1 MKNDRVD
8 MLNGP
13 LWGKIILFTLPIA
26 ASSILQQLFNSAD
39 VAIVARFAEN
49 KTQAVAAIGSNGNVI
64 SFIINL
70 FLGLSVGANVIIGNL
85 LGQGNKKNIQ
95 DAVHTAITVSL
106 ITGIALIFIGF
117 FIAEPILILM
127 ATPDDVL
134 DYAVLYLRIYFSGM
148 PFFMLYNFGSA
159 VLRTKGD
166 TKRPLYSLFASGIV
180 NVILNLILVI
190 PLHMDVA
197 GVAIA
202 TVASQAVSGILVLIF
217 LLNES
222 SELKVDLRKLKINRT
237 YLIGMI
243 KIGVPAGLQGIVFN
257 ISNITIQSAINGFGS
272 SAMAGSAA
280 ELNFEYFSF
289 YVVGAFNQT
298 TVTFT
303 SINFG
308 AEKVERCKKIFR
320 YCMIS
325 SVAITGVMVFFF
337 VVFRQFFIGLYTID
351 PVAIKYGVLR
361 MLAVETFDCLIN
373 SYEIGA
379 STLRAMGHSL
389 LPTIETIFGVCV
401 FRIVWIYTV
410 FAHFKKIL
418 PPLEAFGVLTLVYPA
433 SWILAGTTVLTTYY
447 IIRNKEFA
455 KINAQAACE

>member
-8 MLNGP
+8 MQNGP
-13 LWGKIILFTLPIA
+13 LLGKILLFALPIA

-70 FLGLSVGANVIIGNL
+70 FLGISVGANVIIGNL

-106 ITGIALIFIGF
+106 ISGTALVFIGF
-117 FIAEPILILM
+117 FIAKPILILM
-127 ATPDDVL
+127 STPEDVL

-166 TKRPLYSLFASGIV
+166 TKRPLYSLFFSGIINV
-180 NVILNLILVI
+180 VLNLLLVIL
-190 PLHMDVA
+190 LHMDVA

-202 TVASQAVSGILVLIF
+202 TVVSQAVSGLLVLSF
-217 LLNES
+217 LINEKT
-222 SELKVDLRKLKINRT
+222 ELKVDLRKLHINHE
-237 YLIGMI
+237 YLTRMI
-243 KIGVPAGLQGIVFN
+243 KIGIPAGLQGIVFN

-289 YVVGAFNQT
+289 YVVSAFNQT

-308 AEKVERCKKIFR
+308 AEKIDRCKKIFR
-320 YCMIS
+320 CCMAS
-325 SVAITGVMVFFF
+325 SVVITGIMVTFF
-337 VVFRQFFIGLYTID
+337 VLFREFFIGLYTID

-373 SYEIGA
+373 TYEIGA

-401 FRIVWIYTV
+401 FRVMWIFTV
-410 FAHFKKIL
+410 FAHFKKTL
-418 PPLEAFGVLTLVYPA
+418 PPLEAFGTLMLVYPA
-433 SWILAGTTVLTTYY
+433 SWILAGSIVLSTYF
-447 IIRNKEFA
+447 IIRRKEFTSIQ
-455 KINAQAACE
+455 KKHNQ

>member
-13 LWGKIILFTLPIA
+13 LLGKILLFALPIA

-70 FLGLSVGANVIIGNL
+70 FLGISVGANVIIGNL

-106 ITGIALIFIGF
+106 ISGTALVFIGF
-117 FIAEPILILM
+117 FIAKPILILM
-127 ATPDDVL
+127 STPEDVL

-166 TKRPLYSLFASGIV
+166 TKRPLYSLFFSGIINV
-180 NVILNLILVI
+180 VLNLLLVIL
-190 PLHMDVA
+190 LHMDVA

-202 TVASQAVSGILVLIF
+202 TVVSQAVSGLLVLSF
-217 LLNES
+217 LINEKT
-222 SELKVDLRKLKINRT
+222 ELKVDLRKLHINHE
-237 YLIGMI
+237 YLTRMI
-243 KIGVPAGLQGIVFN
+243 KIGIPAGLQGIVFN

-289 YVVGAFNQT
+289 YVVSAFNQT

-308 AEKVERCKKIFR
+308 AEKIDRCKKIFR
-320 YCMIS
+320 CCMVS
-325 SVAITGVMVFFF
+325 SVVITGIMVTFF
-337 VVFRQFFIGLYTID
+337 VLFREFFIGLYTID

-373 SYEIGA
+373 TYEIGA

-401 FRIVWIYTV
+401 FRVMWIFTV
-410 FAHFKKIL
+410 FAHFKKTL
-418 PPLEAFGVLTLVYPA
+418 PPLEAFGTLMLVYPA
-433 SWILAGTTVLTTYY
+433 SWILAGSIVLSTYF
-447 IIRNKEFA
+447 IIRRKEFTSIQ
-455 KINAQAACE
+455 KKHNQ

>member
-13 LWGKIILFTLPIA
+13 LLGKILLFALPIA

-70 FLGLSVGANVIIGNL
+70 FLGISVGANVIIGNL

-106 ITGIALIFIGF
+106 ISGTALVFIGF
-117 FIAEPILILM
+117 FIAKPILILM
-127 ATPDDVL
+127 STPEDVL

-166 TKRPLYSLFASGIV
+166 TKRPLYSLFFSGIINV
-180 NVILNLILVI
+180 VLNFLLVIL
-190 PLHMDVA
+190 LHMDVA

-202 TVASQAVSGILVLIF
+202 TVVSQAVSGLLVLSF
-217 LLNES
+217 LINEKT
-222 SELKVDLRKLKINRT
+222 ELKVDLRKLHINHE
-237 YLIGMI
+237 YLTRMI
-243 KIGVPAGLQGIVFN
+243 KIGIPAGLQGIVFN

-289 YVVGAFNQT
+289 YVVSAFNQT

-308 AEKVERCKKIFR
+308 AEKIDRCKKIFR
-320 YCMIS
+320 CCMAS
-325 SVAITGVMVFFF
+325 SVVITGIMVTFF
-337 VVFRQFFIGLYTID
+337 VLFREFFIGLYTID

-373 SYEIGA
+373 TYEIGA

-401 FRIVWIYTV
+401 FRVMWIFTV
-410 FAHFKKIL
+410 FAHFKKTL
-418 PPLEAFGVLTLVYPA
+418 PPLEAFGTLMLVYPA
-433 SWILAGTTVLTTYY
+433 SWILAGSIVLSTYF
-447 IIRNKEFA
+447 IIRRKEFTSIQ
-455 KINAQAACE
+455 KKHNQ

>member
-13 LWGKIILFTLPIA
+13 LLGKILLFALPIA

-70 FLGLSVGANVIIGNL
+70 FLGISVGANVIIGNL

-106 ITGIALIFIGF
+106 ISGTALVFIGF
-117 FIAEPILILM
+117 FIAKPILILM
-127 ATPDDVL
+127 STPEDVL

-166 TKRPLYSLFASGIV
+166 TKRPLYSLFFSGIINV
-180 NVILNLILVI
+180 VLNLLLVIL
-190 PLHMDVA
+190 LHMDVA

-202 TVASQAVSGILVLIF
+202 TVVSQAVSGLLVLSF
-217 LLNES
+217 LIDEKT
-222 SELKVDLRKLKINRT
+222 ELKVDLRKLHINHE
-237 YLIGMI
+237 YLTRMI
-243 KIGVPAGLQGIVFN
+243 KIGIPAGLQGIVFN

-289 YVVGAFNQT
+289 YVVSAFNQT

-308 AEKVERCKKIFR
+308 AEKIDRCKKIFR
-320 YCMIS
+320 CCMAS
-325 SVAITGVMVFFF
+325 SVVITGIMVTFF
-337 VVFRQFFIGLYTID
+337 VLFREFFIGLYTID

-373 SYEIGA
+373 TYEIGA

-401 FRIVWIYTV
+401 FRVMWIFTV
-410 FAHFKKIL
+410 FAHFKKTL
-418 PPLEAFGVLTLVYPA
+418 PPLEAFGTLMLVYPA
-433 SWILAGTTVLTTYY
+433 SWILAGSIVLSTYY
-447 IIRNKEFA
+447 IIRRKEFTSIQ
-455 KINAQAACE
+455 KKHNQ

>member
-1 MKNDRVD
+1 

-13 LWGKIILFTLPIA
+13 LLGKILLFALPIA

-70 FLGLSVGANVIIGNL
+70 FLGISVGANVIIGNL

-106 ITGIALIFIGF
+106 ISGTALVFIGF
-117 FIAEPILILM
+117 FIAKPILILM
-127 ATPDDVL
+127 STPEDVL

-166 TKRPLYSLFASGIV
+166 TKRPLYSLFFSGIINV
-180 NVILNLILVI
+180 VLNFLLVIL
-190 PLHMDVA
+190 LHMDVA

-202 TVASQAVSGILVLIF
+202 TVVSQAVSGLLVLSF
-217 LLNES
+217 LINEKT
-222 SELKVDLRKLKINRT
+222 ELKVDLRKLHINHE
-237 YLIGMI
+237 YLTRMI
-243 KIGVPAGLQGIVFN
+243 KIGIPAGLQGIVFN

-289 YVVGAFNQT
+289 YVVSAFNQT

-308 AEKVERCKKIFR
+308 AEKIDRCKKIFR
-320 YCMIS
+320 CCMAS
-325 SVAITGVMVFFF
+325 SVVITGIMVTFF
-337 VVFRQFFIGLYTID
+337 VLFREFFIGLYTID

-373 SYEIGA
+373 TYEIGA

-401 FRIVWIYTV
+401 FRVMWIFTV
-410 FAHFKKIL
+410 FAHFKKTL
-418 PPLEAFGVLTLVYPA
+418 PPLEAFGTLMLVYPA
-433 SWILAGTTVLTTYY
+433 SWILAGSIVLSTYF
-447 IIRNKEFA
+447 IIRRKEFTSIQ
-455 KINAQAACE
+455 KKHNQ

>member
-1 MKNDRVD
+1 MQ
-8 MLNGP
+8 NGP
-13 LWGKIILFTLPIA
+13 LLGKILLFALPIA

-70 FLGLSVGANVIIGNL
+70 FLGISVGANVIIGNL

-106 ITGIALIFIGF
+106 ISGTALVFIGF
-117 FIAEPILILM
+117 FIAKPILILM
-127 ATPDDVL
+127 STPEDVL

-166 TKRPLYSLFASGIV
+166 TKRPLYSLFFSGIINV
-180 NVILNLILVI
+180 VLNLLLVIL
-190 PLHMDVA
+190 LHMDVA

-202 TVASQAVSGILVLIF
+202 TVVSQAVSGLLVLSF
-217 LLNES
+217 LINEKT
-222 SELKVDLRKLKINRT
+222 ELKVDLRKLHINHE
-237 YLIGMI
+237 YLTRMI
-243 KIGVPAGLQGIVFN
+243 KIGIPAGLQGIVFN

-289 YVVGAFNQT
+289 YVVSAFNQT

-308 AEKVERCKKIFR
+308 AEKIDRCKKIFR
-320 YCMIS
+320 CCMAS
-325 SVAITGVMVFFF
+325 SVVITGIMVTFF
-337 VVFRQFFIGLYTID
+337 VLFREFFIGLYTID

-373 SYEIGA
+373 TYEIGA

-401 FRIVWIYTV
+401 FRVMWIFTV
-410 FAHFKKIL
+410 FAHFKKTL
-418 PPLEAFGVLTLVYPA
+418 PPLEAFGTLMLVYPA
-433 SWILAGTTVLTTYY
+433 SWILAGSIVLSTYF
-447 IIRNKEFA
+447 IIRRKEFTSIQ
-455 KINAQAACE
+455 KKHNQ

>member
-8 MLNGP
+8 MQNGP
-13 LWGKIILFTLPIA
+13 LLGKILLFALPIA

-70 FLGLSVGANVIIGNL
+70 FLGISVGANVIIGNL
-85 LGQGNKKNIQ
+85 LGQGNKKNLQ

-106 ITGIALIFIGF
+106 ISGTALVFIGF
-117 FIAEPILILM
+117 FIAKPILILM
-127 ATPDDVL
+127 STPEDVL

-166 TKRPLYSLFASGIV
+166 TKRPLYSLFFSGIINV
-180 NVILNLILVI
+180 VLNLLLVIL
-190 PLHMDVA
+190 LHMDVA

-202 TVASQAVSGILVLIF
+202 TVVSQAVSGLLVLSF
-217 LLNES
+217 LINEKT
-222 SELKVDLRKLKINRT
+222 ELKVDLRKLHINHE
-237 YLIGMI
+237 YLTRMI
-243 KIGVPAGLQGIVFN
+243 KIGIPAGLQGIVFN

-289 YVVGAFNQT
+289 YVVSAFNQT

-308 AEKVERCKKIFR
+308 AEKIDRCKKIFR
-320 YCMIS
+320 CCMAS
-325 SVAITGVMVFFF
+325 SVVITGIMVTFF
-337 VVFRQFFIGLYTID
+337 VLFREFFIGLYTID

-373 SYEIGA
+373 TYEIGA

-401 FRIVWIYTV
+401 FRVMWIFTV
-410 FAHFKKIL
+410 FAHFKKTL
-418 PPLEAFGVLTLVYPA
+418 PPLEAFGTLMLVYPA
-433 SWILAGTTVLTTYY
+433 SWILAGSIVLSTYF
-447 IIRNKEFA
+447 IIRRKEFTSIQ
-455 KINAQAACE
+455 KKHNQ

>member
-1 MKNDRVD
+1 

-13 LWGKIILFTLPIA
+13 LLGKILLFALPIA

-70 FLGLSVGANVIIGNL
+70 FLGISVGANVIIGNL

-106 ITGIALIFIGF
+106 ISGTALVFIGF
-117 FIAEPILILM
+117 FIAKPILILM
-127 ATPDDVL
+127 STPEDVL

-166 TKRPLYSLFASGIV
+166 TKRPLYSLFFSGIINV
-180 NVILNLILVI
+180 VLNLLLVIL
-190 PLHMDVA
+190 LHMDVA

-202 TVASQAVSGILVLIF
+202 TVVSQAVSGLLVLSF
-217 LLNES
+217 LINERT
-222 SELKVDLRKLKINRT
+222 ELKVDLRKLHINHE
-237 YLIGMI
+237 YLTHMI
-243 KIGVPAGLQGIVFN
+243 KIGIPAGLQGIVFN

-289 YVVGAFNQT
+289 YVVSAFNQT

-308 AEKVERCKKIFR
+308 AEKIDRCKKIFR
-320 YCMIS
+320 CCMVS
-325 SVAITGVMVFFF
+325 SVVITGIMVTFF
-337 VVFRQFFIGLYTID
+337 VLFREFFIGLYTID

-373 SYEIGA
+373 TYEIGA

-401 FRIVWIYTV
+401 FRVMWIFTV
-410 FAHFKKIL
+410 FAHFKKTL
-418 PPLEAFGVLTLVYPA
+418 PPLEAFGTLMLVYPA
-433 SWILAGTTVLTTYY
+433 SWILAGSIVLSTYF
-447 IIRNKEFA
+447 IIRRKEFTSIQ
-455 KINAQAACE
+455 KKHNQ

>member
-13 LWGKIILFTLPIA
+13 LLGKILLFALPIA

-70 FLGLSVGANVIIGNL
+70 FLGISVGANVIIGNL

-106 ITGIALIFIGF
+106 ISGTALVFIGF
-117 FIAEPILILM
+117 FIAKPILILM
-127 ATPDDVL
+127 STPEDVL

-166 TKRPLYSLFASGIV
+166 TKRPLYSLFFSGIINV
-180 NVILNLILVI
+180 VLNLLLVIL
-190 PLHMDVA
+190 LHMDVA

-202 TVASQAVSGILVLIF
+202 TVVSQAVSGLLVLSF
-217 LLNES
+217 LINEKT
-222 SELKVDLRKLKINRT
+222 ELKVDLRKLHINHE
-237 YLIGMI
+237 YLTRMI
-243 KIGVPAGLQGIVFN
+243 KIGIPAGLQGIVFN

-289 YVVGAFNQT
+289 YVVSAFNQT

-308 AEKVERCKKIFR
+308 AEKIDRCKKIFR
-320 YCMIS
+320 CCMAS
-325 SVAITGVMVFFF
+325 SVVITGIMVTFF
-337 VVFRQFFIGLYTID
+337 VLFREFFIGLYTID

-373 SYEIGA
+373 TYEIGA

-401 FRIVWIYTV
+401 FRVMWIFTV
-410 FAHFKKIL
+410 FAHFKKTL
-418 PPLEAFGVLTLVYPA
+418 PPLEAFGTLMLVYPA
-433 SWILAGTTVLTTYY
+433 SWILAGSIVLSTYF
-447 IIRNKEFA
+447 IIRRKEFTSIQ
-455 KINAQAACE
+455 KKHNQ

>member
-1 MKNDRVD
+1 

-13 LWGKIILFTLPIA
+13 LLGKILLFALPIA

-70 FLGLSVGANVIIGNL
+70 FLGISVGANVIIGNL

-106 ITGIALIFIGF
+106 ISGTALVFIGF
-117 FIAEPILILM
+117 FIAKPILILM
-127 ATPDDVL
+127 STPEDVL

-166 TKRPLYSLFASGIV
+166 TKRPLYSLFFSGIINV
-180 NVILNLILVI
+180 VLNLLLVIL
-190 PLHMDVA
+190 LHMDVA

-202 TVASQAVSGILVLIF
+202 TVVSQAVSGLLVLSF
-217 LLNES
+217 LINERT
-222 SELKVDLRKLKINRT
+222 ELKVDLRKLHINHE
-237 YLIGMI
+237 YLTRMI
-243 KIGVPAGLQGIVFN
+243 KIGIPAGLQGIVFN

-289 YVVGAFNQT
+289 YVVSAFNQT

-308 AEKVERCKKIFR
+308 AEKIDRCKKIFR
-320 YCMIS
+320 CCMVS
-325 SVAITGVMVFFF
+325 SVVITGIMVTFF
-337 VVFRQFFIGLYTID
+337 VLFREFFIGLYTID

-373 SYEIGA
+373 TYEIGA

-401 FRIVWIYTV
+401 FRVMWIFTV
-410 FAHFKKIL
+410 FAHFKKTL
-418 PPLEAFGVLTLVYPA
+418 PPLEAFGTLMLVYPA
-433 SWILAGTTVLTTYY
+433 SWILAGSIVLSTYF
-447 IIRNKEFA
+447 IIRRKEFTSIQ
-455 KINAQAACE
+455 KKHNQ

>member
-1 MKNDRVD
+1 

-13 LWGKIILFTLPIA
+13 LLGKILLFALPIA

-70 FLGLSVGANVIIGNL
+70 FLGISVGANVIIGNL

-106 ITGIALIFIGF
+106 ISGTALVFIGF
-117 FIAEPILILM
+117 FIAKPILILM
-127 ATPDDVL
+127 STPEDVL

-166 TKRPLYSLFASGIV
+166 TKRPLYSLFFSGIINV
-180 NVILNLILVI
+180 VLNLLLVIL
-190 PLHMDVA
+190 LHMDVA

-202 TVASQAVSGILVLIF
+202 TVVSQAVSGLLVLSF
-217 LLNES
+217 LINEKT
-222 SELKVDLRKLKINRT
+222 ELKVDLRKLHINHE
-237 YLIGMI
+237 YLTRMI
-243 KIGVPAGLQGIVFN
+243 KIGIPAGLQGIVFN

-289 YVVGAFNQT
+289 YVVSAFNQT

-308 AEKVERCKKIFR
+308 AEKIDRCKKIFR
-320 YCMIS
+320 CCMAS
-325 SVAITGVMVFFF
+325 SVVITGIMVTFF
-337 VVFRQFFIGLYTID
+337 VLFREFFIGLYTID

-373 SYEIGA
+373 TYEIGA

-401 FRIVWIYTV
+401 FRVMWIFTV
-410 FAHFKKIL
+410 FAHFKKTL
-418 PPLEAFGVLTLVYPA
+418 PPLEAFGTLMLVYPA
-433 SWILAGTTVLTTYY
+433 SWILAGSIVLSTYF
-447 IIRNKEFA
+447 IIRRKEFTSIQ
-455 KINAQAACE
+455 KKHNQ

>member
-13 LWGKIILFTLPIA
+13 LLGKILLFALPIA

-70 FLGLSVGANVIIGNL
+70 FLGISVGANVIIGNL

-106 ITGIALIFIGF
+106 ISGTALVFIGF
-117 FIAEPILILM
+117 FIAKPILILM
-127 ATPDDVL
+127 STPEDVL

-166 TKRPLYSLFASGIV
+166 TKRPLYSLFFSGIINV
-180 NVILNLILVI
+180 VLNFLLVIL
-190 PLHMDVA
+190 LHMDVA

-202 TVASQAVSGILVLIF
+202 TVVSQAVSGLLVLSF
-217 LLNES
+217 LINEKT
-222 SELKVDLRKLKINRT
+222 ELKVDLRKLHINHE
-237 YLIGMI
+237 YLTRMI
-243 KIGVPAGLQGIVFN
+243 KIGIPAGLQGIVFN

-289 YVVGAFNQT
+289 YVVSAFNQT

-308 AEKVERCKKIFR
+308 AEKIDRCKKIFR
-320 YCMIS
+320 CCMVS
-325 SVAITGVMVFFF
+325 SVVITGIMVTFF
-337 VVFRQFFIGLYTID
+337 VLFREFFIGLYTID

-373 SYEIGA
+373 TYEIGA

-401 FRIVWIYTV
+401 FRVMWIFTV
-410 FAHFKKIL
+410 FAHFKKTL
-418 PPLEAFGVLTLVYPA
+418 PPLEAFGTLMLVYPA
-433 SWILAGTTVLTTYY
+433 SWILAGSIVLSTYF
-447 IIRNKEFA
+447 IIRRKEFTSIQ
-455 KINAQAACE
+455 KKHNQ

>member
-1 MKNDRVD
+1 

-13 LWGKIILFTLPIA
+13 LLGKILLFALPIA

-70 FLGLSVGANVIIGNL
+70 FLGISVGANVIIGNL

-106 ITGIALIFIGF
+106 ISGTALVFIGF
-117 FIAEPILILM
+117 FIAKPILILM
-127 ATPDDVL
+127 STPEDVL

-166 TKRPLYSLFASGIV
+166 TKRPLYSLFFSGIINV
-180 NVILNLILVI
+180 VLNLLLVIL
-190 PLHMDVA
+190 LHMDVA

-202 TVASQAVSGILVLIF
+202 TVVSQAVSGLLVLSF
-217 LLNES
+217 LINEKT
-222 SELKVDLRKLKINRT
+222 ELKVDLRKLHINHE
-237 YLIGMI
+237 YLTRMI
-243 KIGVPAGLQGIVFN
+243 KIGIPAGLQGIVFN

-289 YVVGAFNQT
+289 YVVSAFNQT

-308 AEKVERCKKIFR
+308 AEKIDRCKKIFR
-320 YCMIS
+320 CCMVS
-325 SVAITGVMVFFF
+325 SVVITGIMVTFF
-337 VVFRQFFIGLYTID
+337 VLFREFFIGLYTID

-373 SYEIGA
+373 TYEIGA

-401 FRIVWIYTV
+401 FRVMWIFTV
-410 FAHFKKIL
+410 FAHFKKTL
-418 PPLEAFGVLTLVYPA
+418 PPLEAFGTLMLVYPA
-433 SWILAGTTVLTTYY
+433 SWILAGSIVLSTYF
-447 IIRNKEFA
+447 IIRRKEFTSIQ
-455 KINAQAACE
+455 KKHNQ

>member
-13 LWGKIILFTLPIA
+13 LLGKILLFALPIA

-70 FLGLSVGANVIIGNL
+70 FLGISVGANVIIGNL

-106 ITGIALIFIGF
+106 ISGTALVFIGF
-117 FIAEPILILM
+117 FIAKPILILM
-127 ATPDDVL
+127 STPEDVL

-166 TKRPLYSLFASGIV
+166 TKRPLYSLFFSGIINV
-180 NVILNLILVI
+180 VLNLLLVIL
-190 PLHMDVA
+190 LHMDVA

-202 TVASQAVSGILVLIF
+202 TVVSQAVSGLLVLSF
-217 LLNES
+217 LINERT
-222 SELKVDLRKLKINRT
+222 ELKVDLRKLHINHE
-237 YLIGMI
+237 YLTRMI
-243 KIGVPAGLQGIVFN
+243 KIGIPAGLQGIVFN

-289 YVVGAFNQT
+289 YVVSAFNQT

-308 AEKVERCKKIFR
+308 AEKIDRCKKIFR
-320 YCMIS
+320 CCMVS
-325 SVAITGVMVFFF
+325 SVVITGIMVTFF
-337 VVFRQFFIGLYTID
+337 VLFREFFIGLYTID

-373 SYEIGA
+373 TYEIGA

-401 FRIVWIYTV
+401 FRVMWIFTV
-410 FAHFKKIL
+410 FAHFKKTL
-418 PPLEAFGVLTLVYPA
+418 PPLEAFGTLMLVYPA
-433 SWILAGTTVLTTYY
+433 SWILAGSIVLSTYF
-447 IIRNKEFA
+447 IIRRKEFTSIQ
-455 KINAQAACE
+455 KKHNQ